1 MKVAVTVLFALIDMV
16 HEILL
21 SASHPVQLT
30 NTDPVAGAAVSVIAV
45 PLATVS
51 VQSAPQAMPE
61 PVTVPDPVP
70 LLTTGSV
77 EVTGAL
83 LSVAVTDLLAV
94 IDMVHDAPL
103 GASHPGQLPNVDPAA
118 AGRRTG

>member
-1 MKVAVTVLFALIDMV
+1 MV
-16 HEILL
+16 HEILF

-70 LLTTGSV
+70 FFATRSEEGRGGPLRVALTV
-77 EVTGAL
+77 WF
-83 LSVAVTDLLAV
+83 AVRDMAHRSPVGGPHPDLLAS
-94 IDMVHDAPL
+94 
-103 GASHPGQLPNVDPAA
+103 ASAGGRTEDVVD
-118 AGRRTG
+118 

>member
-1 MKVAVTVLFALIDMV
+1 MLNVAVTVLFALIDMV
-16 HEILL
+16 HEILF

-70 LLTTGSV
+70 LLITVSV
-77 EVTGAL
+77 
-83 LSVAVTDLLAV
+83 
-94 IDMVHDAPL
+94 
-103 GASHPGQLPNVDPAA
+103 
-118 AGRRTG
+118 